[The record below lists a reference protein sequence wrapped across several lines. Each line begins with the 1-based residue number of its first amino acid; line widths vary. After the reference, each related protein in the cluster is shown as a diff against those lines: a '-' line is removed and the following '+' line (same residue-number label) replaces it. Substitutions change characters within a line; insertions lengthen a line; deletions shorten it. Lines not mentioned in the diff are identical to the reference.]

1 MRAAGAIR
9 SVEQPIKVSE
19 MRRLNFPPAWAALR
33 ARALRLASVR
43 QGGGVGAKQRDGAR
57 GGAEGAGAVATQ
69 RADARAAAE
78 EPRLATSLEPHSL
91 PLERLVLRLRRLVL
105 PLFALLPQ
113 AHWTQTGGRMGAI
126 RLDAPS

>member
-1 MRAAGAIR
+1 
-9 SVEQPIKVSE
+9 

-43 QGGGVGAKQRDGAR
+43 QA
-57 GGAEGAGAVATQ
+57 AGAVATQ